1 MRSTAKLRLLRIA
14 PRKVRI
20 VADLVRGQHI
30 GRALNLLAFTPK
42 AAARPLAKLL
52 RSALANAEQA
62 EKDLDVDRVVIRTIT
77 VDQGPTQR
85 RYMPRAM
92 GRATR
97 INKKTSHIEVTLDS
111 EEPRARKVAP
121 PRSKTRTTE
130 T

>member
-1 MRSTAKLRLLRIA
+1 LAR
-14 PRKVRI
+14 
-20 VADLVRGQHI
+20 

-52 RSALANAEQA
+52 RSALANAEQS
-62 EKDLDVDRVVIRTIT
+62 EKDLDVDRVIVRTIT

-97 INKKTSHIEVTLDS
+97 INKKTSHVQVTLDS
-111 EEPRARKVAP
+111 EEPRAHKSAP
-121 PRSKTRTTE
+121 AQKTRGKE
-130 T
+130 A